1 VTEAAKA
8 TADPPA
14 EERFGGALAAIRQ
27 RRDQIIRE
35 GGHLD
40 LLVPGYQGNLKVRYR
55 DLSDTEHDEMA
66 KRFERARNRDDT
78 QGERESGADILIK
91 HCERIYVRE
100 PGAEEFQELEENG
113 DPFRFD
119 KRLGALLGLGS
130 ETAREVVLDVFSPS
144 QGPRRRHPDAIAPHI
159 EAIFAWRQGREEE
172 IDRRLLGE

>member
-1 VTEAAKA
+1 MSDTSSSAP
-8 TADPPA
+8 DDS
-14 EERFGGALAAIRQ
+14 GYGSALAAIRK
-27 RRDQIIRE
+27 RREEIIKE

-55 DLSDTEHDEMA
+55 DLSDPEHDELA

-78 QGERESGADILIK
+78 AGERESGADILIK

-100 PGAEEFQELEENG
+100 PGAEKFEVLEESG

-119 KRLGALLGLGS
+119 KRLAPLLGLES

-144 QGPRRRHPDAIAPHI
+144 EGPRRRHPDAIAPHI

-172 IDRRLLGE
+172 IDKRLLGE